1 MAAVATESVLGLFKD
16 PDSVANALDGLR
28 AANFDGLDL
37 KVLADTP
44 YPEGAFGEEH
54 EGHRLYVFPF
64 IGAICGLTVGIL
76 LTIGTQLAYPMVTGG
91 KPVLSIPPI
100 VHILYEGTM
109 LGAVAL
115 MTRRHLER
123 RFLST
128 FGIGPKRLARIARF
142 QRALRVLDQADPRR
156 RGTITAAACGYAD
169 QSHFIREFRALA
181 GCSPAEHLVA
191 RAELTGFFVSRPR
204 RFTAR

>member
-109 LGAVAL
+109 LGAILFTVLGIVFESRLPDLSGAPYDPRISEGYL
-115 MTRRHLER
+115 GVLVTRSGGR
-123 RFLST
+123 RD
-128 FGIGPKRLARIARF
+128 AAE
-142 QRALRVLDQADPRR
+142 RVLRDNGAIDI
-156 RGTITAAACGYAD
+156 ITRD
-169 QSHFIREFRALA
+169 KR
-181 GCSPAEHLVA
+181 
-191 RAELTGFFVSRPR
+191 
-204 RFTAR
+204 